1 MKTSPLCSTGGIHV
15 SLLLSPLKGYFAL
28 TVYSGKSKQAAHSLL
43 LVTLLHNKKAIGKAV
58 IPRLFQTG
66 FTFAQPFLVRQVIQY
81 IEMPDASNNPSVGT
95 GLVLAYLVVYLGI
108 ALATSFTQNW
118 AIRLVAQMRAGL
130 VDLIYCRTLE
140 IRSLAVDEGTAI
152 TLFNA
157 DVERITTGFR
167 SLRACSH
174 FPYNHVC

>member
-1 MKTSPLCSTGGIHV
+1 MKTSPLCLTGGIRV
-15 SLLLSPLKGYFAL
+15 SLTPLRKGYLAL
-28 TVYSGKSKQAAHSLL
+28 TVHAGKSKQAAHSLL
-43 LVTLLHNKKAIGKAV
+43 LVTLLHNKKAIGKAI

-66 FTFAQPFLVRQVIQY
+66 FTFAQPFLVRRVIHY
-81 IEMPDASNNPSVGT
+81 IEIPAASSNPSVGT

-108 ALATSFTQNW
+108 ALATSSTQQW
-118 AIRLVAQMRAGL
+118 AIRLVTQMRAGL

-174 FPYNHVC
+174 FRSNRVY